1 MPDIKVEDLVRSIRE
16 QARESAAQQ
25 TAPSASM
32 LDSSAQ
38 PLARLQTSLTI
49 TGRAQD
55 QLPPVSSYRSGLPAR
70 IELWIKRFLK
80 RVTHWYTW
88 EQVNFNSSV
97 DRALNNILA
106 ILQTNELRLANL
118 QNELDVSL
126 VSNADLESRL
136 SELESRLTLFEKRC
150 EAVLAEKIAEVRIEH
165 QSRIEALLNEQRI
178 CFRQLAL
185 EVREA
190 GLRVEHPPRSVQV
203 GLKEPAGDVD
213 QINAE

>member
-16 QARESAAQQ
+16 QARENAAQQ
-25 TAPSASM
+25 TAPSASTP
-32 LDSSAQ
+32 DSSAR

-49 TGRAQD
+49 TARTQD
-55 QLPPVSSYRSGLPAR
+55 QLPPVSSYRSGLSAR

-97 DRALNNILA
+97 DRALNHTLT
-106 ILQTNELRLANL
+106 ILQTNELRLASL

-126 VSNADLESRL
+126 VSNADLKSRL
-136 SELESRLTLFEKRC
+136 TDLESRLTLFESQS
-150 EAVLAEKIAEVRIEH
+150 EALLAEKIAEIRFED
-165 QSRIEALLNEQRI
+165 QSRIEILLNEQRI

-190 GLRVEHPPRSVQV
+190 GVMVDHPARSVQLR
-203 GLKEPAGDVD
+203 LKEPANDVD
-213 QINAE
+213 QISAE